1 MEGESTRLLPAVSDT
16 QVISSA
22 GEKWGSVLHPVPPFL
37 LCWSARAL
45 LLPGTCPSTLG
56 AEGALSPSSPSRQ
69 VKSGEAAGMLGSL
82 QGSCSAGICR
92 GSTTQHHAF
101 CMNLTLGNGGLGFE
115 GLEI

>member
-1 MEGESTRLLPAVSDT
+1 MEGESTSLLPAVSDM

-22 GEKWGSVLHPVPPFL
+22 GEKWGSVLHPVLAFL
-37 LCWSARAL
+37 LCWSARGL

-56 AEGALSPSSPSRQ
+56 AEGALSPSGQ

-82 QGSCSAGICR
+82 QGHCSAGICR
-92 GSTTQHHAF
+92 GSTTQHCAF
-101 CMNLTLGNGGLGFE
+101 CMNLTLGDGGLGFE